1 MRLSYPKDLVVE
13 RVSCCRY
20 LMAKEPAAQ
29 KKRPAISHRPS
40 LISILLCQL
49 IQLQVLEPLQLQES
63 QLPQQEQQL
72 A

>member
-1 MRLSYPKDLVVE
+1 M
-13 RVSCCRY
+13 SCCRY

-29 KKRPAISHRPS
+29 KKTACDFSQAVFDFNFALS
-40 LISILLCQL
+40 L
-49 IQLQVLEPLQLQES
+49 IQLQVLEPLQLQKP